1 MKKGLTDLQLV
12 NNIYSISKSFAQIY
26 DCKPQKKEFIFDAL
40 QKFNGNFFY
49 TFDKD
54 AVFFSKTK
62 FNYVAVQ
69 FEAVAY
75 YGKWYV
81 NIIENEI

>member
-12 NNIYSISKSFAQIY
+12 NNIYSISKAMAEL
-26 DCKPQKKEFIFDAL
+26 DNRKPASKETINETL
-40 QKFNGNFFY
+40 QEMGGIVFY
-49 TFDKD
+49 TFDKGE
-54 AVFFSKTK
+54 VLFSKTEFSK
-62 FNYVAVQ
+62 VAVQ

-81 NIIENEI
+81 NIIEK